1 MEFIAIL
8 AAILGGI
15 GGFAACLAC
24 GIYLCDRVE
33 NQ

>member
-1 MEFIAIL
+1 MEFNAIL
-8 AAILGGI
+8 AIPAIL

-33 NQ
+33 SQ